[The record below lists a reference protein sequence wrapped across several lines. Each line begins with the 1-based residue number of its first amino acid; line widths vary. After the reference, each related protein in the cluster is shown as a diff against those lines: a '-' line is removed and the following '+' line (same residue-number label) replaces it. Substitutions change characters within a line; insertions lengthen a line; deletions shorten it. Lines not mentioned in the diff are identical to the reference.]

1 MKINFYSNNKKENK
15 FMVNWEI
22 STNRKRE
29 EQKDEDIERGRES
42 IRKKSTQKEK
52 ERDDSIKTFPQN

>member
-1 MKINFYSNNKKENK
+1 
-15 FMVNWEI
+15 MVNWEI
-22 STNRKRE
+22 STNRNRE